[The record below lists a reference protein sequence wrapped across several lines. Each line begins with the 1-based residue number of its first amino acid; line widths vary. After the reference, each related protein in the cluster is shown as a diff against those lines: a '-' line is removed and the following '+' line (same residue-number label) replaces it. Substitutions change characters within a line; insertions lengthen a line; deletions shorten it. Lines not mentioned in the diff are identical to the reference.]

1 MKFLHLVW
9 AGIWR
14 RKGRAIL
21 TLLSVMNA
29 FLLFGLLQGFASGL
43 NQAISDTRADMLF
56 SFSRVSQI
64 EPLPMGHRA
73 QIAAVPGVRNV
84 SPMLIFSGTYQTPTQ
99 RVNAMAVD
107 IPEFFASS
115 TSLHIAPDQLAAM
128 ARTRNGAVI
137 NADLAKRFGWKV
149 GDRVPLRSMLW
160 TNHDGS
166 TTWPL
171 DIVGVFTSTDK
182 LSLAPMLVN
191 YDYVDQGRTT
201 SNGTTSFFVVRLKDP
216 NEAARISTDI
226 DKLFANSP
234 YETKSS
240 TVRQMAQDQ
249 IKQIGDI
256 GLVINAIVGA
266 VFFALLFSVGSVMMQ
281 AVRERTSEL
290 AVLKTVGFTDG
301 GVLWLILAESLLFCL
316 FSAGLGL
323 GLASLLFPLVKTS
336 VGFAIAPGPVIAL
349 GLVVAALLAV
359 ATGLP
364 PALRGMRLQIVDA
377 LAGR

>member
-1 MKFLHLVW
+1 MKFFHLVW

-43 NQAISDTRADMLF
+43 NQAVADTRADMLF
-56 SFSRVSQI
+56 AFSRVSQI

-84 SPMLIFSGTYQTPTQ
+84 SPMLIFSSTYQKPTQ

-107 IPEFFASS
+107 LQEFFASS
-115 TSLHIAPDQLAAM
+115 TSLKIPPAQLQAA
-128 ARTRNGAVI
+128 ARTRNGAVVQ
-137 NADLAKRFGWKV
+137 DTLAQKYGWKI
-149 GDRVPLRSMLW
+149 GDRIPLKSLLW
-160 TNHDGS
+160 TNRDGS
-166 TTWPL
+166 TTWPV
-171 DIVGVFTSTDK
+171 DVVGIYTSTDK
-182 LSLAPMLVN
+182 FSMAPMLVN
-191 YDYVDQGRTT
+191 YDFVDEGRTT
-201 SNGTTSFFVVRLKDP
+201 SNGTTSFFVVRLNDP
-216 NEAARISTDI
+216 QRANEIGVQI

-249 IKQIGDI
+249 IKRIGDI

-281 AVRERTSEL
+281 AVRERTPEL

-316 FSAGLGL
+316 VSAGLGL
-323 GLASLLFPLVKTS
+323 GLASALFPMVKSS

>member
-1 MKFLHLVW
+1 MKFLPLVW

-43 NQAISDTRADMLF
+43 NQAIADTRADMLF

-73 QIAAVPGVRNV
+73 QIAAIPGVRNV
-84 SPMLIFSGTYQTPTQ
+84 SPMLIFSSTYQTPTQ

-115 TSLHIAPDQLAAM
+115 TSLHIPPDQLAAA
-128 ARTRNGAVI
+128 ARTRDGAVVKDDV
-137 NADLAKRFGWKV
+137 ARKFGWKI
-149 GDRVPLRSMLW
+149 GDRVPLKSLLW
-160 TNHDGS
+160 TNRDGTS
-166 TTWPL
+166 TWPV
-171 DIVGVFTSTDK
+171 DIVGIFTSTDK
-182 LSLAPMLVN
+182 VSLSPMLVN
-191 YDYVDQGRTT
+191 YDYVDQGRTI

-216 NEAARISTDI
+216 AQAGAIAATI

-240 TVRQMAQDQ
+240 TVRQLAQDQ
-249 IKQIGDI
+249 MKQIGDI

-281 AVRERTSEL
+281 AVRERTPEL

-316 FSAGLGL
+316 VSAGLGL
-323 GLASLLFPLVKTS
+323 GLASALFPMVKAS

-349 GLVVAALLAV
+349 GLGVAAVLAV